1 MTSKKSFLIGLLTLL
16 LPLVSHSQVPQF
28 YNRHFITIKDTAAHK
43 PVYYLQPNEGEPE
56 APSKYFRMDNSLA
69 LEQTN
74 ERDASGKLIRRNT
87 ARFAEDGYLIS
98 KTFRDY
104 VRDSIV
110 EITFYENGNLKSSKT
125 TVKNEVLENLSFD
138 EKGIPK
144 PTPIYENALPVGG
157 MGSWRNFLIQNLKY
171 PENLIDAEIE
181 GKADIFF
188 ELNESG
194 EITFYEVMNAEY
206 VHPDLAK
213 EAMRVFALFAKKP
226 WTPTKVDGIALK
238 STMILPVTFKLEN

>member
-1 MTSKKSFLIGLLTLL
+1 MASKKSFLIALLALL
-16 LPLVSHSQVPQF
+16 LPLVSHSQVLQYF
-28 YNRHFITIKDTAAHK
+28 NRHFIAIKDTATYQ
-43 PVYYLQPNEGEPE
+43 PVYYLALSEGEPE
-56 APSKYFRMDNSLA
+56 STSKYFRMDNSLA

-87 ARFAEDGYLIS
+87 ARFVEDGYLSS

-110 EITFYENGNLKSSKT
+110 EITFYENGYLKSSKT

-138 EKGIPK
+138 EEGIPK
-144 PTPIYENALPVGG
+144 PTPIYENALPIGG
-157 MGSWRNFLIQNLKY
+157 MGAWRNFLIQNLKY
-171 PENLIDAEIE
+171 PENLIDAAIE

-194 EITFYEVMNAEY
+194 EITFFEVMNLEY

-226 WTPTKVDGIALK
+226 WNPTKVDGIAVK
-238 STMILPVTFKLEN
+238 STMILPVTFKLEY

>member
-1 MTSKKSFLIGLLTLL
+1 MAYKKSFLIASIVLF
-16 LPLVSHSQVPQF
+16 LPFVSHSQVLQYF
-28 YNRHFITIKDTAAHK
+28 NRHFIAIKDTAVYK
-43 PVYYLQPNEGEPE
+43 PVYYLQLSEGEPDLT
-56 APSKYFRMDNSLA
+56 SKYYRMDNSLA

-74 ERDASGKLIRRNT
+74 EKDASGKLIRRNT
-87 ARFAEDGYLIS
+87 ARFAEDGYLSS

-110 EITFYENGNLKSSKT
+110 EFTFYENGNLKSSKT
-125 TVKNEVLENLSFD
+125 TLKNEVLENLSFD
-138 EKGIPK
+138 EKGTPRTA
-144 PTPIYENALPVGG
+144 PTYENALPVGG

-171 PENLIDAEIE
+171 PEPLIDAEIE

-194 EITFYEVMNAEY
+194 EITFFEVMNLEY

-226 WTPTKVDGIALK
+226 WSPTKVDGIAVK
-238 STMILPVTFKLEN
+238 STMILPVTFKLEY